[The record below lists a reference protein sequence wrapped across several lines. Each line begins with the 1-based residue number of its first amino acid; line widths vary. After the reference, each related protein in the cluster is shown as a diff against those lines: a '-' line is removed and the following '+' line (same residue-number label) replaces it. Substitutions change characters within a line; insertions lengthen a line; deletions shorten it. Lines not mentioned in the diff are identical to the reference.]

1 MIYKYHFVYITTN
14 TINNKKYIGVHNT
27 NDINDGYIG
36 SGKLLQKAVEKYG
49 KESFVREIIK
59 FFDTKEEAFEFERF
73 FVNEQIVND
82 EQYYNLVHGGKGG
95 DFGEK
100 VNKKIG
106 RKVSDSWK
114 NKSEEQKQEKIAK
127 WKETFYGKSEDEI
140 NEIRKKY
147 HNTIKEY
154 YKNLDEN
161 ILKERVNK
169 WKETNSKKSEEEKQI
184 IHKKISEGMK
194 YKCGIKNNFYGKHHS
209 KESRSIIS
217 KKMKENS
224 YKQYK
229 NYLTETGEIINMR
242 ASLAKRWHPNWKEI

>member
-14 TINNKKYIGVHNT
+14 IINNKKYIGVHNT

-36 SGKLLQKAVEKYG
+36 SGKLLQKAIEKYG
-49 KESFVREIIK
+49 KENFVREIIK
-59 FFDTKEEAFEFERF
+59 FFDTKEEAFEFESF
-73 FVNEQIVND
+73 LVNEQIVNN
-82 EQYYNLVHGGKGG
+82 EQYYNLVHEGKGG
-95 DFGEK
+95 DFDEK

-114 NKSEEQKQEKIAK
+114 NKSEEQKQERIAK
-127 WKETFYGKSEDEI
+127 WKESFYSKSEDEI
-140 NEIRKKY
+140 KEIRKKY

-169 WKETNSKKSEEEKQI
+169 WKETNSRKSEEEKQI
-184 IHKKISEGMK
+184 RRKKISESMK
-194 YKCGIKNNFYGKHHS
+194 DKCGVKNNFYGKHHTE
-209 KESRSIIS
+209 ESRSIIS
-217 KKMKENS
+217 KKIKENS

-229 NYLTETGEIINMR
+229 NYLTENNEIVIMR

>member
-14 TINNKKYIGVHNT
+14 IINNKKYIGVHNT

-36 SGKLLQKAVEKYG
+36 SGKILQKAVEKYG
-49 KESFVREIIK
+49 KENFVREIIK
-59 FFDTKEEAFEFERF
+59 FFDTKEEAFDFESF
-73 FVNEQIVND
+73 LVNEQIVND

-106 RKVSDSWK
+106 RKVSNSWK

-127 WKETFYGKSEDEI
+127 WKESFYSKSEYERQ
-140 NEIRKKY
+140 IRIEKQKISLGKYYDTVDKSVIEDRTKKR
-147 HNTIKEY
+147 
-154 YKNLDEN
+154 NL
-161 ILKERVNK
+161 
-169 WKETNSKKSEEEKQI
+169 TMSKKSDEEKQI
-184 IHKKISEGMK
+184 IYRKISEGMK
-194 YKCGIKNNFYGKHHS
+194 DKCGVKNNFYGKHHT
-209 KESRSIIS
+209 KESRCIIS